1 MMSAG
6 LFVPIRV
13 VPDFKSLLG
22 GLFTF
27 LSGFFISAGQLRVG
41 VNLGGGGELID
52 SFVFVHDQEQKPLC
66 WISFMEVA
74 EDLREISEVDLPIVA
89 QVTRSSKHNMLF
101 SVAVACAIGKAFGG
115 RVVYDDAQ
123 VYFDCKKDVYTL
135 LESEEYLSVRL

>member
-1 MMSAG
+1 MSAG

-52 SFVFVHDQEQKPLC
+52 SFVFVHDQEQKP
-66 WISFMEVA
+66 
-74 EDLREISEVDLPIVA
+74 
-89 QVTRSSKHNMLF
+89 
-101 SVAVACAIGKAFGG
+101 
-115 RVVYDDAQ
+115 
-123 VYFDCKKDVYTL
+123 
-135 LESEEYLSVRL
+135 